1 MLDPDAGREILQAVL
16 GRYSEL
22 RWHHSLWWDR
32 RVETGKFVIAWSAG
46 LEVRRKGQ
54 GVRNESD
61 RRAWPGGREEG
72 KWWKTAWGLGR
83 SIVERLMPP
92 GYPA

>member
-22 RWHHSLWWDR
+22 RWHHSLRWDR
-32 RVETGKFVIAWSAG
+32 RVESGKFVITWSAG

-61 RRAWPGGREEG
+61 RRAWPGEGRKG
-72 KWWKTAWGLGR
+72 YGGR
-83 SIVERLMPP
+83 LH
-92 GYPA
+92 GG